1 MTYRRLV
8 KLVDGRGGIKDPL
21 QRVDQLRDDDV
32 ALHLGPA
39 GGGGAK
45 GPDDRGEHR
54 RLGRWQI
61 HEEPEENGRSQT
73 AKNDHGTGGKG
84 IIALSTRLRVRPP
97 NTVAAENLP
106 ATLTTLHDVLRMAR
120 TTDMVGIACALCRA
134 RGRRRGFE

>member
-61 HEEPEENGRSQT
+61 HEETKENGRSQT
-73 AKNDHGTGGKG
+73 AKNDHGTGGKESSRG
-84 IIALSTRLRVRPP
+84 QRACVSVRP
-97 NTVAAENLP
+97 
-106 ATLTTLHDVLRMAR
+106 TLSLRK
-120 TTDMVGIACALCRA
+120 TYPPP
-134 RGRRRGFE
+134 

>member
-61 HEEPEENGRSQT
+61 HEETKENGRSQT
-73 AKNDHGTGGKG
+73 AKIDHGTGGKG
-84 IIALSTRLRVRPP
+84 IMAVTRCVSVRPTP
-97 NTVAAENLP
+97 S
-106 ATLTTLHDVLRMAR
+106 LRK
-120 TTDMVGIACALCRA
+120 TYPPP
-134 RGRRRGFE
+134 